1 MSLHLI
7 LDIQHAGRPDKPGDM
22 GAAFD
27 LDGDGVVG
35 ENGEREVDLVR
46 GYVAAAT
53 TYARQLGHRVSVL
66 ETGTY
71 GQRHATAIRLAQG
84 APGVDHVYLA
94 CHVNAGGGSYGLL
107 RPDYRSAAGAARAQA
122 LVVALSRLHEL
133 RHAGALPGCRVVP
146 LYPSADRAA
155 AAGRDVSDAAKAGW
169 WTRGWG
175 CIDGIYSGPSN
186 LCGVLVEPGFIDSSA
201 HRTLWTS
208 DGLARIG
215 RALVDGSV

>member
-1 MSLHLI
+1 LSLHLI

-27 LDGDGVVG
+27 LDGDGVLG

-53 TYARQLGHRVSVL
+53 TYARELGHRVSVL

-94 CHVNAGGGSYGLL
+94 CHVNAGGGAYGLL

-122 LVVALSRLHEL
+122 LAVALSRLHEL

-146 LYPSADRAA
+146 LYPSADRAG
-155 AAGRDVSDAAKAGW
+155 AAGRDVADAAKAAW

-201 HRTLWTS
+201 HRSLWTP

>member
-1 MSLHLI
+1 MLLI
-7 LDIQHAGRPDKPGDM
+7 LDVQHTGRASRPGDM
-22 GAAFD
+22 GAAYD
-27 LDGDGVVG
+27 LDSDGVAG
-35 ENGEREVDLVR
+35 EQGEREVDLVR

-53 TYARQLGHRVSVL
+53 TYARELGHRVTVL

-71 GQRHATAIRLAQG
+71 GQRHATAIRLAHG

-94 CHVNAGGGSYGLL
+94 CHVNAGGGAYGLL

-122 LVVALSRLHEL
+122 LAVALSRLHEL
-133 RHAGALPGCRVVP
+133 RHAGAMPGCRVVP
-146 LYPSADRAA
+146 LYPSADRAG
-155 AAGRDVSDAAKAGW
+155 AAGRDVSDAGKAGW
-169 WTRGWG
+169 WTRGWA
-175 CIDGIYSGPSN
+175 CLDGIYSGPSN

-201 HRTLWTS
+201 HRTLWTP